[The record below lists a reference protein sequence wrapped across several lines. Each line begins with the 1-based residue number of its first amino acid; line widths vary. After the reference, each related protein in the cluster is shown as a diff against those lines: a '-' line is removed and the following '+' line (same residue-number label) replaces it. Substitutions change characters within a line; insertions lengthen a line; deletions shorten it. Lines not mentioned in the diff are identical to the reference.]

1 MSKKRVAGI
10 SLICMMA
17 IICVLVF
24 AFVHN
29 TFALFTDTETAIN
42 TVTMGNNTI
51 TVEEEI
57 INGEKQNV
65 GVTNN
70 GTVPCYVRA
79 LVTIPTL
86 EGAAYTTIPES
97 PAGWTAGGDG
107 YWYYNGILKANETA
121 TLYDS
126 IQVNKTDE
134 SKLTDAEFIACGNVI
149 IYAESVQSSN
159 LELGNLE
166 KESAEAAM
174 AAFELLK
181 SEG

>member
-57 INGEKQNV
+57 IDGLKRNV

-79 LVTIPTL
+79 LVTIPEL
-86 EGAAYTTIPES
+86 EGATYTTSPES
-97 PAGWTAGGDG
+97 PSDWTAGDDG
-107 YWYYNGILKANETA
+107 YWYYNGILGAKEIAA
-121 TLYDS
+121 LYDS
-126 IQVNKTDE
+126 IQVNKTDD

-159 LELGNLE
+159 LELE
-166 KESAEAAM
+166 SVDKESARAAM

-181 SEG
+181 Q